1 MSITTMPAFKF
12 LTVAESCLLSQP
24 SLFSS
29 KTRYPIL
36 SNSLKTLK
44 LQLPCS
50 NSSPFSPSLLSTT
63 HRSPLLTFVAQTS
76 DWAQQEEEGGAAWE
90 NEGEPTWAN
99 EDSDETEGGE
109 EVVASAEPSEDLK
122 IFVGNLPWDVESE
135 NLAMLFEEA
144 GSVEFAEVIYNKAT
158 NQSRGFGFVIMS
170 TAEDL
175 EKALNKFSGYELDG
189 RVLTVNKATPKE
201 ARPERPPRTFGSG
214 SGSRDSGLSV
224 YVGNLPWSVDA
235 ARLEEIFREH
245 GNVENA
251 RIVMDRETGR
261 SRGFGFVTMSS
272 EADINGA
279 IAALDG
285 QSLDGRTI
293 RVSVAEGRSG
303 GRSSF

>member
-1 MSITTMPAFKF
+1 MSKKKKYIYNMIISVTISKTLSILFPPLIHNHCVVVVVVVYIVLNPLLPFLLPHLLQLSMSITTMPAFKF

-29 KTRYPIL
+29 KTRYPIV

-50 NSSPFSPSLLSTT
+50 NSSPFSPSLSTT

-144 GSVEFAEVIYNKAT
+144 GSVEFAEV
-158 NQSRGFGFVIMS
+158 
-170 TAEDL
+170 
-175 EKALNKFSGYELDG
+175 
-189 RVLTVNKATPKE
+189 
-201 ARPERPPRTFGSG
+201 
-214 SGSRDSGLSV
+214 
-224 YVGNLPWSVDA
+224 
-235 ARLEEIFREH
+235 
-245 GNVENA
+245 
-251 RIVMDRETGR
+251 
-261 SRGFGFVTMSS
+261 SS
-272 EADINGA
+272 
-279 IAALDG
+279 
-285 QSLDGRTI
+285 
-293 RVSVAEGRSG
+293 
-303 GRSSF
+303 